1 MLKRDECVFC
11 SALTYEVWD
20 IAVMVWHI
28 AVMVGKSSAF
38 VQPEI
43 DFLSSYQVDLSLP

>member
-20 IAVMVWHI
+20 IAVMV
-28 AVMVGKSSAF
+28 GKSSAC